1 MPMNRLKT
9 ITVLVVFWL
18 CSCSGTPKKVLPTL
32 EPNYYTQANHNRVAA
47 EWEPALGTMVV
58 WPLSIPN
65 KLAVELA
72 KDGHLYTLVVDET
85 AERQATEWYKRWG
98 MDMQR
103 VTFVHAPQGTD
114 AWWVRDWGPS
124 AVFTPKKQMK
134 LGDGKYPYATPFTD
148 RACNDSLRF
157 LNMTPERKRRLENG
171 EKVNLTEIDD
181 KATGPMG
188 EQLGMEILELPFINT
203 GGNVLSD
210 GLGTAFSTCVIANEN
225 RYDGISEKRLRQ
237 LNKALLGITQ
247 YHIISNFEKYGIQH
261 IDCFMKLLDEETLL
275 VAEPPSDHELHDIY
289 ENIVT
294 DELSR
299 LKSAYGRPY
308 TILRIKTDR
317 YRGERLAAYTNSLI
331 VNKTVYVPLFDIAQ
345 DSLALKRWSEVMP
358 GYAIK
363 GFAFPLLEE
372 PITTPEMKAHYKT
385 YGWNQ
390 GDALHCR
397 VRAIWDPEMLFMSL
411 KKIDAKDAK
420 NDMQQVHAT
429 IIDYSQKG
437 LEKGKAQL
445 FWRLQGSKAWNVVPL
460 EQQTDSD
467 HFFAEIP
474 ADTTEHRVEYYISA
488 VSKSGRTE
496 TRPKTAPL
504 GTYSF

>member
-1 MPMNRLKT
+1 M
-9 ITVLVVFWL
+9 VFVAL
-18 CSCSGTPKKVLPTL
+18 LMASCSGNPKKATVVPKAH
-32 EPNYYTQANHNRVAA
+32 NFYTQAKHNRVAA

-58 WPLSIPN
+58 WPLSVPY
-65 KLAVELA
+65 KLVVELA
-72 KDGHLYTLVVDET
+72 KDGHLYTLVVDE
-85 AERQATEWYKRWG
+85 AGERQATEWYKRWG
-98 MDMQR
+98 MDIER
-103 VTFVHAPQGTD
+103 VSFVHAPQGTD

-124 AVFTPKKQMK
+124 AVFTPDKQMK

-157 LNMTPERKRRLENG
+157 LNLTPERKQRLKNG
-171 EKVNLTEIDD
+171 EKVLLTEIDD
-181 KATGPMG
+181 RATGPLG

-210 GLGTAFSTCVIANEN
+210 GLGTAFSTCVITNEN

-237 LNKALLGITQ
+237 LNKELLGITR
-247 YHIISNFEKYGIQH
+247 YNIISNFEKYGIQH

-289 ENIVT
+289 DNIVT

-308 TILRIKTDR
+308 TILRIKTAR

-331 VNKTVYVPLFDIAQ
+331 VNKTVYVPLFDIPQ
-345 DSLALKRWSEVMP
+345 DTLALNRWSEVMP
-358 GYAIK
+358 GYAVK
-363 GFAFPLLEE
+363 GFKFALSEE
-372 PITTPEMKAHYKT
+372 PITTPEMKAHYRT

-397 VRAIWDPEMLFMSL
+397 VRAIWDPEMLFVSV
-411 KKIDAKDAK
+411 KKISAADARNGKRR
-420 NDMQQVHAT
+420 VHAT
-429 IIDYSQKG
+429 IMDYSQKG
-437 LEKGKAQL
+437 LDKGKAQL
-445 FWRLQGSKAWNVVPL
+445 FWRSKDTKTWKTVPL
-460 EQQTDSD
+460 EQIGDSD
-467 HFFAEIP
+467 HFFADLP
-474 ADTTEHRVEYYISA
+474 KVASADRIEYYIST
-488 VSKSGRTE
+488 VTKSGKTE